1 MTHAKGFELLEK
13 QLLDLHKSAQTMSN
27 RYCAQPFQTLLVT
40 NPIGTKVSNPI
51 GKVKMKTED
60 DNNELKK
67 KIEEMSQELKTIRNT
82 GEREVNQLKKLL
94 EESYDGRAG

>member
-1 MTHAKGFELLEK
+1 MGA
-13 QLLDLHKSAQTMSN
+13 N
-27 RYCAQPFQTLLVT
+27 VT
-40 NPIGTKVSNPI
+40 NPI
-51 GKVKMKTED
+51 GKVKMKTEN

-67 KIEEMSQELKTIRNT
+67 QDDRNVVRLETKIEEMSQELKIIRNT